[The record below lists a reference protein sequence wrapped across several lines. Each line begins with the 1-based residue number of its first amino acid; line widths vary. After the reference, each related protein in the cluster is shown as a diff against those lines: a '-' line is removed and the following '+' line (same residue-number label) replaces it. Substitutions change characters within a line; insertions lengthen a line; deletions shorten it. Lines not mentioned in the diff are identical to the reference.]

1 MNRADDLIAIL
12 RAAASP
18 EHRSGM
24 SRFGIPTE
32 RALGIAVP
40 ALRKIARETGT
51 DHPLAVALWDTG
63 WHEARLLAPMIAD
76 PRQTTVGLVDR
87 WTQQF
92 DAWDVCDL
100 CCQNLLRRT
109 AFAYE
114 LVERYAPREEEYVR
128 RTAFALTAALAIGD
142 KRSPD
147 ERFLPLLGLIGKA
160 GGRSAQFRQE
170 SRQLGSETDR
180 QTKPTAA
187 RRGRRAEPDA
197 GLVARPYGPLD
208 RPRRLARADRS
219 ENDRPDRKIRQ
230 GRESASLSR
239 NGGHPPHAKTISTHE
254 KNVAGS
260 PSGSKDDPT
269 GSSVR
274 LRAKNAWQPAGR
286 GSRQSA
292 RQTTVRLRR

>member
-160 GGRSAQFRQE
+160 ADEPRNFVKKAVNWALRQI
-170 SRQLGSETDR
+170 
-180 QTKPTAA
+180 
-187 RRGRRAEPDA
+187 GRRAEPDA